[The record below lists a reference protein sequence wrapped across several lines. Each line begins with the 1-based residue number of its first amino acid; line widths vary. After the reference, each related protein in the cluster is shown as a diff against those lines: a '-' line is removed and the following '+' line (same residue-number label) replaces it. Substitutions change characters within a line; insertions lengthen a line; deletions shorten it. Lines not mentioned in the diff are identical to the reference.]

1 MILVNI
7 CSANFMNY
15 PLVGP
20 ESGIRTLIGPVR
32 IRNAG
37 FFNHIMFST
46 LYSEKT
52 GPLKNSQSLL
62 NPLNPARMKTR
73 GFNNPFYVRFFLHK
87 TDR

>member
-1 MILVNI
+1 M
-7 CSANFMNY
+7 NF

-20 ESGIRTLIGPVR
+20 ESGIRTLIGPVRIR

-73 GFNNPFYVRFFLHK
+73 GFNNPFYVRFFYTRQ
-87 TDR
+87 TDKRTQTVH

>member
-20 ESGIRTLIGPVR
+20 ESGIRALIGPVR

>member
-1 MILVNI
+1 
-7 CSANFMNY
+7 MNY

-20 ESGIRTLIGPVR
+20 ESGIRALIGPVR